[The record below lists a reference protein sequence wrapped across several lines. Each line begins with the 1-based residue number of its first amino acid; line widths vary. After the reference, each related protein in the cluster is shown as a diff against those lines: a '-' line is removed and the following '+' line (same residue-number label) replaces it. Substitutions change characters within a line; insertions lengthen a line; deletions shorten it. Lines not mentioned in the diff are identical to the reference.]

1 MKFKKIILITF
12 LLLAVL
18 TISAV
23 SAVDENNTMEKY
35 DLKTT
40 YGTQTPIEQTNEELT
55 ADETK
60 MENNVSEND
69 ILTNNNEQGDMLGY
83 SYTFKMD
90 SITVNKSSTSF
101 KYPIHISTNG
111 WSQNDVLDITIKDP
125 NGRSSSGMYGF
136 SGNTFYLDI
145 TPSIIGKYSV
155 SVKISSYG
163 SVSSSNNPT
172 GYITV
177 VDPNANTNT
186 PTNSNTP
193 TNTNTNINNDNYIQE
208 YYEYEDYEDYEEDD
222 YDDYDEDEY
231 EAYLKAPTTK
241 VKHKSNSYFKIK
253 LLNFYDDPVKY
264 KKITLKVWTGKKT
277 KTYTLKTNSK
287 GIAKFNTKKLKIG
300 THKVKITFKGS
311 GRYTGHTIYSK
322 IIVKKATAKK
332 SSSKYKIINTKAK
345 FHWTTKKSGKFKVKT
360 IIFDMTAGFRAPY
373 KYVDTWLYKN
383 GNLLLQSEYKVKMKI
398 NGKWTNWKKAG
409 PGTNHH
415 RYSVRDSASVDGIK
429 VRVHK

>member
-1 MKFKKIILITF
+1 
-12 LLLAVL
+12 
-18 TISAV
+18 
-23 SAVDENNTMEKY
+23 
-35 DLKTT
+35 
-40 YGTQTPIEQTNEELT
+40 
-55 ADETK
+55 
-60 MENNVSEND
+60 
-69 ILTNNNEQGDMLGY
+69 
-83 SYTFKMD
+83 MD

-111 WSQNDVLDITIKDP
+111 WSQNNVLYITIIDP
-125 NGRSSSGMYGF
+125 NGGSSSGMYGF

-208 YYEYEDYEDYEEDD
+208 YYEDEY
-222 YDDYDEDEY
+222 YDDYEY
-231 EAYLKAPTTK
+231 EVYLKAPTTK

-253 LLNFYDDPVKY
+253 LLNFYDDTVKY

-287 GIAKFNTKKLKIG
+287 GILLWRLSSWNNFAINILSLPPEIQTAILSPDCTKSYSQIARQNFAK
-300 THKVKITFKGS
+300 
-311 GRYTGHTIYSK
+311 
-322 IIVKKATAKK
+322 IV
-332 SSSKYKIINTKAK
+332 
-345 FHWTTKKSGKFKVKT
+345 
-360 IIFDMTAGFRAPY
+360 
-373 KYVDTWLYKN
+373 L
-383 GNLLLQSEYKVKMKI
+383 
-398 NGKWTNWKKAG
+398 
-409 PGTNHH
+409 
-415 RYSVRDSASVDGIK
+415 
-429 VRVHK
+429 

>member
-1 MKFKKIILITF
+1 MT
-12 LLLAVL
+12 
-18 TISAV
+18 
-23 SAVDENNTMEKY
+23 
-35 DLKTT
+35 LKH
-40 YGTQTPIEQTNEELT
+40 QL
-55 ADETK
+55 
-60 MENNVSEND
+60 
-69 ILTNNNEQGDMLGY
+69 NNEHDDKLGY

-101 KYPIHISTNG
+101 KYPIRISTNG

-136 SGNTFYLDI
+136 SGNIFYLDI

-208 YYEYEDYEDYEEDD
+208 YYEDEY
-222 YDDYDEDEY
+222 YDDYEY
-231 EAYLKAPTTK
+231 EVYLKAPTTK

-253 LLNFYDDPVKY
+253 LLNFYDNPVKY

-277 KTYTLKTNSK
+277 KTYKLTTNWK

-300 THKVKITFKGS
+300 THKVKITFKGENYYKGTS
-311 GRYTGHTIYSK
+311 IFSK
-322 IIVKKATAKK
+322 IIVKKTSKK
-332 SSSKYKIINTKAK
+332 EITKKTTKKKKSSKYKIITTKGK
-345 FHWTTKKSGKFKVKT
+345 FHKITKKSGKFKVET
-360 IIFDMTAGFRAPY
+360 CIYDFSAGIRAQY
-373 KYVDTWLYKN
+373 KCIDILLYKN
-383 GNLLLQSEYKVKMKI
+383 GKQIRGNKYSVKYKL
-398 NGKWTNWKKAG
+398 NGKWTGWTKYGIYETCHQRHYVKVCIILGINYLKKVLISEK
-409 PGTNHH
+409 N
-415 RYSVRDSASVDGIK
+415 
-429 VRVHK
+429 